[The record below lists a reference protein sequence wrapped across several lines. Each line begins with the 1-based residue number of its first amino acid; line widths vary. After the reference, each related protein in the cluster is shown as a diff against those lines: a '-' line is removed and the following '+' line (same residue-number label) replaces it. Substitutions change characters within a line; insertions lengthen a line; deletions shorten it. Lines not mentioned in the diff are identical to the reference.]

1 MDIREEF
8 EFTLPLGY
16 KDKDGI
22 IHKTGVMRR
31 SRAKDEIVLL
41 QDMRV
46 QRNRAYL
53 IIALLGRVVS
63 QLGTLN
69 DVNTGVIENLF
80 ASDLRFLEDTLCSPL
95 TDFCGPFD
103 EALWTRPWVLGE
115 ARAREHAGTPYT
127 GLGSWSLGGRGYLG
141 RPGRGNT
148 REHCTLDW
156 ENGHLEAVDPFG
168 NSFMHR

>member
-16 KDKDGI
+16 KDKDEFK
-22 IHKTGVMRR
+22 HKTGVMRR

-69 DVNTGVIENLF
+69 DVNTGVVENLF
-80 ASDLRFLEDTLCSPL
+80 ASDLRFFE
-95 TDFCGPFD
+95 
-103 EALWTRPWVLGE
+103 EM
-115 ARAREHAGTPYT
+115 Y
-127 GLGSWSLGGRGYLG
+127 
-141 RPGRGNT
+141 N
-148 REHCTLDW
+148 
-156 ENGHLEAVDPFG
+156 
-168 NSFMHR
+168 

>member
-53 IIALLGRVVS
+53 IIALLGRVVT
-63 QLGTLN
+63 QLGSLK

-80 ASDLRFLEDTLCSPL
+80 ASDLRFLEEMYNRINE
-95 TDFCGPFD
+95 D
-103 EALWTRPWVLGE
+103 EAQVTVSCPECGARFQREFGRLGE
-115 ARAREHAGTPYT
+115 
-127 GLGSWSLGGRGYLG
+127 S
-141 RPGRGNT
+141 
-148 REHCTLDW
+148 
-156 ENGHLEAVDPFG
+156 
-168 NSFMHR
+168 

>member
-80 ASDLRFLEDTLCSPL
+80 ASDLRFLEEMYNRINEDEVMISVKCPQ
-95 TDFCGPFD
+95 CGESF
-103 EALWTRPWVLGE
+103 EKEFGRLGE
-115 ARAREHAGTPYT
+115 
-127 GLGSWSLGGRGYLG
+127 L
-141 RPGRGNT
+141 
-148 REHCTLDW
+148 
-156 ENGHLEAVDPFG
+156 
-168 NSFMHR
+168 

>member
-53 IIALLGRVVS
+53 IRLL
-63 QLGTLN
+63 
-69 DVNTGVIENLF
+69 
-80 ASDLRFLEDTLCSPL
+80 
-95 TDFCGPFD
+95 
-103 EALWTRPWVLGE
+103 
-115 ARAREHAGTPYT
+115 
-127 GLGSWSLGGRGYLG
+127 
-141 RPGRGNT
+141 
-148 REHCTLDW
+148 
-156 ENGHLEAVDPFG
+156 
-168 NSFMHR
+168 